1 MEEVAE
7 NQPMLLA
14 WLKDVHSY
22 LFTIEQLEDNK
33 AAQARPPKPPRPP
46 KKHRQDTETSRLV
59 RALRAK
65 ANDPSVTRAEA
76 AAFAAKAD
84 ELEKR

>member
-1 MEEVAE
+1 V
-7 NQPMLLA
+7 LLA

-22 LFTIEQLEDNK
+22 LFNAIEPFEDNK
-33 AAQARPPKPPRPP
+33 AAQARPSKPPKPP
-46 KKHRQDTETSRLV
+46 KKRRQEMSTKTSRLV

-65 ANDPSVTRAEA
+65 AKDPSVTRAEA